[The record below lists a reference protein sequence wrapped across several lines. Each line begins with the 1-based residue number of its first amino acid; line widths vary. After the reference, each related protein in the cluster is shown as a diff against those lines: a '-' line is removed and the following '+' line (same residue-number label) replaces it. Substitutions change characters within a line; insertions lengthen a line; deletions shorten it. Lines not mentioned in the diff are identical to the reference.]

1 MNRSRAL
8 RSLTQPRSLLDR
20 SAPRI
25 LHQHQQISNPKAK
38 PKALPRNDST
48 QQDPYHP
55 TLFTTYLHRARR
67 NLYDRIQQ
75 SSAPASS
82 RLSSVRPFQICAS
95 SVGSLE
101 SASASAG
108 STTSQNSLAS
118 TPRRLDEVS
127 RHVFSQRLK
136 YSFLKTQKRQQ
147 FWRLSAGSSRQPE
160 LTLAKVFSRV
170 KIDSEINWGINQRA
184 ITLHPCHVPS

>member
-1 MNRSRAL
+1 MCLTASVSCSPLTPQGSPNNTKQHKCTKAHIHAAL
-8 RSLTQPRSLLDR
+8 IVREPLPSFEITHATSQLTWSIGSSYTA
-20 SAPRI
+20 SASANI
-25 LHQHQQISNPKAK
+25 KSKSKAEGFAK
-38 PKALPRNDST
+38 TDST

-95 SVGSLE
+95 SADSLE

-108 STTSQNSLAS
+108 STTSQNSLVF

-127 RHVFSQRLK
+127 RHVFSQ
-136 YSFLKTQKRQQ
+136 
-147 FWRLSAGSSRQPE
+147 GSNTAS
-160 LTLAKVFSRV
+160 
-170 KIDSEINWGINQRA
+170 
-184 ITLHPCHVPS
+184 